1 MKAKESGKDEKLDR
15 KNSPGSGSGKYYR
28 VEVRPKHEFVTFRYH
43 DVGDTGH
50 IQRLAGKRESGSW
63 DTHAWLI
70 SKTDAHVEENKLVP
84 DTDDAKRIIA
94 TFRSEPKHKNKDTF
108 FAKDRIRR

>member
-1 MKAKESGKDEKLDR
+1 MNTAVNRKDAKQDDKKE
-15 KNSPGSGSGKYYR
+15 PGSGSGRYYR

-43 DVGDTGH
+43 DVGDRGH

-70 SKTDAHVEENKLVP
+70 SKNDAHIEKNKLVP

-94 TFRSEPKHKNKDTF
+94 TFRSEPKHKEKDIF
-108 FAKDRIRR
+108 LAKDKSRG